1 MRRSNRQKAD
11 LGNPISIEDALSIMV
26 VVFVLFLVFF
36 LPMVNID
43 KMKLDEAQKDVFWQK
58 LSLFLNNNDT
68 VSDKFE
74 EYNNAFDLDG
84 LPVRIDIDKKR
95 NVRYIQSVNNNNITI
110 VQHDLRTNRYISLYI
125 PGYSKVVTYN
135 VGKLKWSEWE
145 NIWFTVDNSLDYNES
160 GENIQMQKDYR
171 KWVEINGWVN

>member
-1 MRRSNRQKAD
+1 MRRISRKKAD

-43 KMKLDEAQKDVFWQK
+43 KMKLEKAQTDVFWQK
-58 LSLFLNNNDT
+58 LYVFLDKNS
-68 VSDKFE
+68 SDSNKLE
-74 EYNNAFDLDG
+74 KYSNAFDLDD
-84 LPVRIDIDKKR
+84 LSTRIDTDKEQ
-95 NVRYIQSVNNNNITI
+95 NIRYIQSVSNNNITI
-110 VQHDLRTNRYISLYI
+110 VKHDLKTNKYISLYI

-145 NIWFTVDNSLDYNES
+145 DIWFTVNNTLNYNET
-160 GENIQMQKDYR
+160 GENIQMQKEYR
-171 KWVEINGWVN
+171 KWVKINGWIN